1 MIDKPNIYKEFYD
14 LLAQIPD
21 GYIST
26 YGDLALQLGDIIAS
40 RAVGEMLSEN
50 DDPDNLPCYRVIM
63 SDGKLGGYTNPNG
76 VEEKIRRLRKDGI
89 RISNGRVED
98 YNRIR
103 FDEFK
108 SNFPLKKFR
117 EEANRI
123 DLEKEDELSDRL
135 VALDISY
142 SGRRGVGVAVDF
154 QDDLSYE
161 VAVREAKSPYIPN
174 YLYLREGEIL
184 EMLVK
189 KEAVNVI
196 DGNGIIHRDGR
207 GVATLVGVSK
217 NVETVGI
224 AKSLLIGHEREGD
237 IILGAKKIGKR
248 IGKYFVSKGY
258 LADLE
263 SSVQF
268 LTNEGH
274 FPQTKYA
281 DRLSRRYKDEI
292 LPAQDSI

>member
-14 LLAQIPD
+14 LLAQIPE

-76 VEEKIRRLRKDGI
+76 VEEKVRRLRKDGI
-89 RISNGRVED
+89 RISNGRVEN

-117 EEANRI
+117 EEVNRI
-123 DLEKEDELSDRL
+123 DLEKEDELYERV

-196 DGNGIIHRDGR
+196 DGNGRRFCFSYCNFITE
-207 GVATLVGVSK
+207 V
-217 NVETVGI
+217 
-224 AKSLLIGHEREGD
+224 
-237 IILGAKKIGKR
+237 ILEINGYTYTPSSR
-248 IGKYFVSKGY
+248 IGNV
-258 LADLE
+258 
-263 SSVQF
+263 
-268 LTNEGH
+268 
-274 FPQTKYA
+274 
-281 DRLSRRYKDEI
+281 
-292 LPAQDSI
+292 